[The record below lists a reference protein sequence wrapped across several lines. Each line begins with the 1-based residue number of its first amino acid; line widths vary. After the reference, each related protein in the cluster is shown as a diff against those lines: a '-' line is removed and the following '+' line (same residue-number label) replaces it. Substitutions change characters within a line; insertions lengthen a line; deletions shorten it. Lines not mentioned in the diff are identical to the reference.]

1 MWKWAVLSGLVLVAA
16 FGGCQSMSTRQ
27 TGMVGDDA
35 DTTARVKAAIATT
48 NVSGIAVTTYNG
60 TVYLDGSPKDM
71 SAELQVLDAAQK
83 AAPGHRI
90 NSFMA
95 PMH

>member
-1 MWKWAVLSGLVLVAA
+1 MWKWAMLSGLVLVAA
-16 FGGCQSMSTRQ
+16 LGGCQSMPTQQ

-35 DTTARVKAAIATT
+35 DTTAHVKAAIAAT
-48 NVSGIAVTTYNG
+48 NVSGIAVTTHNG

>member
-1 MWKWAVLSGLVLVAA
+1 
-16 FGGCQSMSTRQ
+16 
-27 TGMVGDDA
+27 MVGDDA
-35 DTTARVKAAIATT
+35 DTTARVKAAIAT
-48 NVSGIAVTTYNG
+48 
-60 TVYLDGSPKDM
+60 GSPKDG
-71 SAELQVLDAAQK
+71 STEWQVLDAAQK